1 MTVYTKT
8 TYDDEKQC
16 FTSSSV
22 LMFFV
27 YFFLI
32 FMFCV
37 KTSVGYFNYLRFVRL
52 FPEPSYRLLYIMLLI
67 SFFISITWVAF
78 AAGFNSNSSFHIT
91 QLYPYKLCWFTRP
104 AIYYF
109 LTIPVGI
116 FLLINIFIF
125 IRVAQRIVNHV
136 LYANSTHKPYER
148 MKGCILVLLSSCAT
162 QGIGWLLGPFLTIAN
177 ENTAQV
183 LGWFFII
190 FNGLEGLWCILLYII
205 IWLQHWDERKRVM
218 AAKELTKSKSLSYR
232 KHEKHRKQDLY
243 YDSFTGLSMDN
254 EDSRR
259 QSYIFDDLYNWEIT
273 DGTST
278 YC

>member
-1 MTVYTKT
+1 
-8 TYDDEKQC
+8 
-16 FTSSSV
+16 
-22 LMFFV
+22 
-27 YFFLI
+27 
-32 FMFCV
+32 MFCV

-52 FPEPSYRLLYIMLLI
+52 FPEPSYRLLYIMLVI

-218 AAKELTKSKSLSYR
+218 ASKELAKSKSLSFR